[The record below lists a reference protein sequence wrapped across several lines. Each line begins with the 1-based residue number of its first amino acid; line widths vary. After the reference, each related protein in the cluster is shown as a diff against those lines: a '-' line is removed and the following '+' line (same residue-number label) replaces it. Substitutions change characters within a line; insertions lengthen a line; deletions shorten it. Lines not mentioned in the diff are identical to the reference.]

1 MTAVYYW
8 NIEDEAYCVLVP
20 DFKDN
25 STEGD
30 IWGFF
35 VTDPDGMCPY
45 VE

>member
-25 STEGD
+25 STED